1 MNLSKLSKINEG
13 FERLKVLDKEI
24 LAIERLA
31 NDIATKSVELELN
44 LKCVKPED
52 KKEQVLDSDGN
63 LISGDR
69 PYSSSGLFGY
79 MLYSE
84 PKKPAT
90 NETTYLEYISDTT
103 ALQVLGVLIMQKQE
117 QRNLILK
124 TFEKWGVEL

>member
-63 LISGDR
+63 LITGDR
-69 PYSSSGLFGY
+69 PSSGFGLFSY
-79 MLYSE
+79 ITYSE
-84 PKKPAT
+84 PKKPT
-90 NETTYLEYISDTT
+90 NETAYLEYISDTT